1 LRNLIWPATGAL
13 AVLGVLLLVHVYETM
28 PSAQAVI
35 ILGSAILAAVA
46 ACVVIVVAVLIRE
59 AAEDR
64 RYRAIMDAAEAH
76 IAPLRTGSRSAER
89 AMTRFHREH
98 GLLLLRR
105 TSEATR
111 RMMAALDGRR
121 PRRSWLPSWLTQ
133 PAPTASPAAV
143 EQPPADEVVE
153 VHHDGPADGAELLTA
168 PLGELPP
175 LLHAALAGAP
185 SPIGDQLEAELGT
198 VPEPPPLRFD
208 EDGLAYSDAPDNTT
222 WRLMRDELFAMLA
235 QPGEGAEGAGVAS

>member
-1 LRNLIWPATGAL
+1 VRNVIWLAAAALSLVGAVAL
-13 AVLGVLLLVHVYETM
+13 FRVYETM
-28 PSAQAVI
+28 PSAQADIIIGAAVI
-35 ILGSAILAAVA
+35 SAIAVFA
-46 ACVVIVVAVLIRE
+46 VTVVAVLIRD
-59 AAEDR
+59 AAQDR
-64 RYRAIMDAAEAH
+64 HYRAIMDDAEAH
-76 IAPLRTGSRSAER
+76 MAPLRTGSRSAER

-133 PAPTASPAAV
+133 PAPSASPAAV
-143 EQPPADEVVE
+143 GQPPADEVVE

-168 PLGELPP
+168 PLDELPP